1 LSFQV
6 NGSIELNGGSDADL
20 PVWQSLES
28 LGHMI
33 VDSVL
38 FDERRSSILVE
49 VCPLIEETFILKDAR
64 IKTQTKTEGIKS
76 SQDSKETASG

>member
-1 LSFQV
+1 
-6 NGSIELNGGSDADL
+6 
-20 PVWQSLES
+20 
-28 LGHMI
+28 MI

-76 SQDSKETASG
+76 SQDSKETGSG